1 MTGQTNG
8 KQGKHD
14 LRQPD
19 AINPAL
25 LRQDAYFEDLMRAT
39 YDAGLVGD
47 DEAQRVQMECLQ
59 LLADKMKKYTSGS
72 SSFAV
77 DDAENIMKS
86 NLYTIGLYL
95 KSFPHINDAVAAVK
109 TRPIAEL
116 YSLGQICIKDKLT
129 ACRQLYKEIFDSM
142 TAEESEPIE
151 QFFALYNDYWT
162 WYNAHEI
169 PPKVRLRF
177 PALYEES
184 AKEFAGVE
192 CMERYLQVVAKKTL
206 QT

>member
-8 KQGKHD
+8 KLD
-14 LRQPD
+14 LQQPSGV
-19 AINPAL
+19 NPAS
-25 LRQDAYFEDLMRAT
+25 LRQDAYFESLMQAA

-47 DEAQRVQMECLQ
+47 DELQRIQMECLN
-59 LLADKMKKYTSGS
+59 LLAEKTRKYTSGS

-109 TRPIAEL
+109 ARPIAEL
-116 YSLGQICIKDKLT
+116 YSFGQICIKDKLA
-129 ACRQLYKEIFDSM
+129 ACRQLYKEIFDCM
-142 TAEESEPIE
+142 TVEESELIE

-184 AKEFAGVE
+184 AKGFAGVE
-192 CMERYLQVVAKKTL
+192 CMERYLQAVCRR
-206 QT
+206 